1 MNFFYVFNY
10 NHNIKI
16 ALKYAL
22 FILFIPATFSFS
34 QASSNSKQLQ
44 VNNLPIGSNYDY
56 LCYYGSWDDDKIFR
70 AQDFNL
76 VILEPSNITAAQI
89 QKLKAGHDG
98 ILGTSDDVVVI
109 GYVSL
114 GEDNSG
120 NRQGNGTG
128 PCYYNYD
135 SSKVIY
141 ENKGYASWYVDDKD
155 KNGLPDSNPNWGSYY
170 VNAGDSLWWNYIKTN
185 STGTD
190 NTLVV
195 KKCDGL
201 FLDTIDSATPWAPWP
216 YRWTV
221 VGMSNLV
228 HWLRETYPDKYLIAN
243 RGLFYF
249 DSTMTQAYAHTIR
262 PDIDA
267 DMFESYFIEG
277 DRTTWAKKINHE
289 AQKPDGFKVIALDY
303 FQPNQTSSINQ
314 QINEVFSY
322 GWGDYISSSSL
333 NEIRYDVFHRHTVD
347 TNPPTWNS
355 SIGLTGA
362 VAGDQSVTLQWGQL
376 TDQSLP
382 LHFDIYYSSSTAF
395 DTASAKILKNI
406 NASFDSVTGTYSYK
420 VDGLNNYTK
429 YNFSIRV
436 RDALG
441 NYEKNYKIL
450 NATPPQGSSS
460 TSIIID
466 GNFSDWAN
474 ISLLNQ
480 APNPLESS
488 GDSPD
493 PNADFT
499 NFWVTNDTTNL
510 FISYQVA
517 GTISSSYFYHIYIQ
531 TDTNNNSGYVY
542 NDSASIG
549 AGYMIENSGLY
560 KYTGTGGTNW
570 SWITAAGMQKADN
583 GNRTELSIP
592 IATLNSTNPYSTIR
606 IIFQVNSAVAPY
618 SLMDIAPDNYKEQ
631 YYSYNITRVT
641 GVNETRNPVYNFKL
655 EQNYPN
661 PFNPSTEIRY
671 SLSKSGYVTLKVY
684 NVIGQEIKTLV
695 DDYQTTGLHVIN
707 FRAKN
712 LSSGI
717 YFYSI
722 RSGNFFQLKKMVLLK

>member
-228 HWLRETYPDKYLIAN
+228 HWLREAYPDKYLIAN

-429 YNFSIRV
+429 YNFLIRV
-436 RDALG
+436 SDALG

-592 IATLNSTNPYSTIR
+592 IATLNPTNPYSCIR

-671 SLSKSGYVTLKVY
+671 SLSKSEYVTLKVY